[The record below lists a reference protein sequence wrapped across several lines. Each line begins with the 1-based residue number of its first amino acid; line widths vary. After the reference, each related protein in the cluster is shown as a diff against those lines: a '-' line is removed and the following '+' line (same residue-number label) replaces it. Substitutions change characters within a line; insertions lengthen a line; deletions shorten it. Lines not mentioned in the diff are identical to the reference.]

1 VFDLVCGNDWKIT
14 LAQVVYMF
22 GILVGASTSG
32 MISDKF
38 GRKKTIIF
46 FSTAMSA
53 FSIAVAFANCYDFF
67 VFLRWGLAFSSV
79 GFWTTFYVYAME
91 MVGGKWKTLFGIGFE
106 YPWALAYSTLPG
118 IAYVVRNW
126 SHLQLIISVPPII
139 FLIIYH
145 FIPESPRWLLSQ
157 GRVEEA
163 KIILEKAGKT
173 NGRQWPENLVL
184 EGKSKDPEAG
194 SGATILD
201 LFKTPNLRK
210 NTLIQYFNWFTASF
224 VYYALTFDSGSLI
237 PDQTQRT
244 P

>member
-1 VFDLVCGNDWKIT
+1 MAPYHF
-14 LAQVVYMF
+14 
-22 GILVGASTSG
+22 
-32 MISDKF
+32 
-38 GRKKTIIF
+38 
-46 FSTAMSA
+46 
-53 FSIAVAFANCYDFF
+53 
-67 VFLRWGLAFSSV
+67 
-79 GFWTTFYVYAME
+79 
-91 MVGGKWKTLFGIGFE
+91 
-106 YPWALAYSTLPG
+106 
-118 IAYVVRNW
+118 
-126 SHLQLIISVPPII
+126 SHLQLIISVPPVI
-139 FLIIYH
+139 FLVIYH

-237 PDQTQRT
+237 PGDIYLNNLVSGLIEFPGMYIIYTM
-244 P
+244 